1 LDLTLSAAL
10 NIKAGVEDGQ
20 SSAILATGFIWL
32 DLALLSFGGRILTR
46 RKPPNPYIAPKVKI

>member
-1 LDLTLSAAL
+1 M
-10 NIKAGVEDGQ
+10 KAGVEDGQ
-20 SSAILATGFIWL
+20 ASAILTTGFIWL